1 MDGRITLQINR
12 YLQEHPEYTYS
23 GIKRT
28 LEYFYKIKKNPIE
41 KANGG
46 IGIVPWVYEEA
57 KRYYYNQWLLSQ
69 KNAEKNKRTNNM
81 GKINVNCY
89 NNSRDLNNSNVE
101 LMTIEET
108 QQLCAKMLE
117 KIKKVLEL
125 VKQATT
131 NE

>member
-1 MDGRITLQINR
+1 MNARIKWLRNQLLSLKLDGMIVFNPVNIR
-12 YLQEHPEYTYS
+12 YLTGLSEEGFLIVAPKENIFVTDSRY
-23 GIKRT
+23 
-28 LEYFYKIKKNPIE
+28 IE
-41 KANGG
+41 SVNRNLT
-46 IGIVPWVYEEA
+46 IDDEIVAY
-57 KRYYYNQWLLSQ
+57 
-69 KNAEKNKRTNNM
+69 
-81 GKINVNCY
+81 
-89 NNSRDLNNSNVE
+89 NSRDLNNSNVE

>member
-23 GIKRT
+23 GIKLT

-69 KNAEKNKRTNNM
+69 KNAEKDIAAYVPKVREIIIKPPKRVPRKRKIFIFLDEEEVENC
-81 GKINVNCY
+81 GK
-89 NNSRDLNNSNVE
+89 
-101 LMTIEET
+101 
-108 QQLCAKMLE
+108 
-117 KIKKVLEL
+117 
-125 VKQATT
+125 
-131 NE
+131 